1 MWIHNLDPVLAHL
14 GPLEIRWYGLV
25 YVLGFFLAIFWLK
38 YMQKKGY
45 LSLSQDEIW
54 DFVFY
59 LMLGVLIGSRLFEI
73 FWEPQLYLSHPLNL
87 FKIWQGGMSFHGG
100 LVGIVTAAWLYCK
113 KKKLS
118 FGKMADLMSVP
129 AIFALALGRIAN
141 FVNGELVG
149 RIWAGK
155 WCVVFPDYGPECR
168 HPNMIYS
175 FFERMLVFGWLFLLT
190 FWKEFQPGQVTGVL
204 FRRNAPNANEVGD
217 LPLTPFREGFIFWN
231 FVFWEGLGRI
241 MVDFFREDILYFG
254 FSLGQWFSAVMVVAA
269 VIAFA
274 KYYQEDWKKIFKK

>member
-1 MWIHNLDPVLAHL
+1 MGIFTKFMWTHNLNPILFQL

-25 YVLGFFLAIFWLK
+25 YVLGFFLAILWLK
-38 YMQKKGY
+38 HLQKKGMI
-45 LSLSQDEIW
+45 SLSKDEIW

-59 LMLGVLIGSRLFEI
+59 LMVGVLIGSRLFEV
-73 FWEPQLYLSHPLNL
+73 FWEPQIYLSNPLNF

-100 LVGIVTAAWLYCK
+100 FVGIVTAAYLYCK
-113 KKKLS
+113 KKKLP
-118 FGKMADLMSVP
+118 FLKMADVLSVP

-149 RIWAGK
+149 RVWDGR
-155 WCVVFPDYGPECR
+155 WCAVFPDYGQQCR

-175 FFERMLVFGWLFLLT
+175 FFQRMIVFSWLFSLI
-190 FWKEFQPGQVTGVL
+190 FWKEFKP
-204 FRRNAPNANEVGD
+204 
-217 LPLTPFREGFIFWN
+217 GFIFWN

-241 MVDFFREDILYFG
+241 IVDFFREDILYFG

-269 VIAFA
+269 AVAFI
-274 KYYQEDWKKIFKK
+274 KYYKEDWKKIFK

>member
-1 MWIHNLDPVLAHL
+1 MWTYNLNPVLVHL

-25 YVLGFFLAIFWLK
+25 YVFGFLLAIIWLK
-38 YMQKKGY
+38 YTQKKEFI
-45 LSLSQDEIW
+45 SLSNDEIW

-59 LMLGVLIGSRLFEI
+59 LMLGVLIGSRLFEV
-73 FWEPQLYLSHPLNL
+73 FWEPQLYLVHPLDL

-100 LVGIVTAAWLYCK
+100 FVGIVTAAWLYCK
-113 KKKLS
+113 KNKLS

-149 RIWAGK
+149 RVWNGS
-155 WCVVFPDYGPECR
+155 WCVVFPDYGPQCR

-175 FFERMLVFGWLFLLT
+175 FFERMIVFGWLFLLT
-190 FWKEFQPGQVTGVL
+190 FWKEFKP
-204 FRRNAPNANEVGD
+204 
-217 LPLTPFREGFIFWN
+217 GFIFWN

-241 MVDFFREDILYFG
+241 IVDFFREDTRYLG
-254 FSLGQWFSAVMVVAA
+254 FSLGQWFSTVMVVAA
-269 VIAFA
+269 VIVFV
-274 KYYQEDWKKIFKK
+274 KYYKQDWKKVFNKNNRK